1 MELPLYQQGNDLF
14 KLYMIMLSY
23 SVFMLN
29 VAFIST
35 DYKYI
40 YLLFVEI
47 IKYLNHIRCHTSN
60 TIIK

>member
-35 DYKYI
+35 DYI
-40 YLLFVEI
+40 
-47 IKYLNHIRCHTSN
+47 
-60 TIIK
+60 